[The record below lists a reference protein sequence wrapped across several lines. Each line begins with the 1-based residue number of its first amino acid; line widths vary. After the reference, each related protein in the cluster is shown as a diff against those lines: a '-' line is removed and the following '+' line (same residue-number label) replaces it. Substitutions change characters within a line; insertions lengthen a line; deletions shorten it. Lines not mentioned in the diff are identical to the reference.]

1 MRLVPLAVY
10 AVSALTAGTAS
21 AQLTLPPLPP
31 PVEVDFTLAIG
42 DFGPTVAPTT
52 SAQVNYKRFQLGA
65 FQAGTSVR
73 VGTCGILGA
82 AFTANTYLRLFI
94 SGTDTEVAFNN
105 EACGG
110 HGSQI
115 NYVAPYDMSLELRAG
130 CAGESVG
137 CAGTVA
143 LSTRR
148 DATPRP
154 ANVKAAFSRVVDHGV
169 LGVSP
174 DINTLIRGIN
184 YQGDGWGEKY
194 HHQGIVRTY
203 NRTRYD
209 FAWSTSVNQYGAPQY
224 NNVFF
229 TRIGS
234 RPSTSLGQRFGSWGL
249 GTAYDA
255 VVFGSNAGV
264 YDEYDPGDDGDY
276 DGVPVGRRFDHGGG
290 MQSIGNYVAV
300 TSEFVSL
307 PCTPSPYQPDCP
319 AHGDSN
325 LPPSG
330 QASQV
335 LLYDISQP
343 SPQPRLLVSRRGKSS
358 GWVAVAKLGESQ
370 APPVLRNGYLM
381 MVPNGDQL
389 DLYAIQA
396 DPCTGYASLSQLK
409 ANLATE
415 AMGAA
420 GPSLDPLSPPTCPG
434 VRTPSQ
440 QSSADKRQIWHVG
453 CVKRV
458 EQYWNPESDP
468 DCPNLVSMYEDGER
482 HDFPAQ
488 ADVQSGNFV
497 TQANGRLFLLAFEG
511 QQVEVGPNSE
521 VQLWRVVFGAASG
534 AAPSLRA
541 MPDGSE
547 CETFLCLVRA
557 GTESAHNSYKNMH
570 VDGINGA
577 MFRFGGSGYIVP
589 SANPAAETFFVYGTE
604 HYLQQT
610 PRAALFNEF

>member
-1 MRLVPLAVY
+1 M
-10 AVSALTAGTAS
+10 
-21 AQLTLPPLPP
+21 
-31 PVEVDFTLAIG
+31 
-42 DFGPTVAPTT
+42 
-52 SAQVNYKRFQLGA
+52 
-65 FQAGTSVR
+65 QA
-73 VGTCGILGA
+73 
-82 AFTANTYLRLFI
+82 
-94 SGTDTEVAFNN
+94 
-105 EACGG
+105 
-110 HGSQI
+110 
-115 NYVAPYDMSLELRAG
+115 
-130 CAGESVG
+130 
-137 CAGTVA
+137 
-143 LSTRR
+143 
-148 DATPRP
+148 
-154 ANVKAAFSRVVDHGV
+154 
-169 LGVSP
+169 
-174 DINTLIRGIN
+174 
-184 YQGDGWGEKY
+184 
-194 HHQGIVRTY
+194 
-203 NRTRYD
+203 
-209 FAWSTSVNQYGAPQY
+209 
-224 NNVFF
+224 
-229 TRIGS
+229 
-234 RPSTSLGQRFGSWGL
+234 
-249 GTAYDA
+249 
-255 VVFGSNAGV
+255 
-264 YDEYDPGDDGDY
+264 
-276 DGVPVGRRFDHGGG
+276 
-290 MQSIGNYVAV
+290 IGNYVAV

-307 PCTPSPYQPDCP
+307 PCSPSPYLPDCP
-319 AHGDSN
+319 EHRDRN

-343 SPQPRLLVSRRGKSS
+343 SPQPKLLVSRRGKSS

-381 MVPNGDQL
+381 MVPNGDEL

-415 AMGAA
+415 AMGPA
-420 GPSLDPLSPPTCPG
+420 GPSLDPLAPPTCPG

-488 ADVQSGNFV
+488 ADVQSGTFV

-511 QQVEVGPNSE
+511 QQVEYGPNSE

-534 AAPSLRA
+534 AAMDSLRT
-541 MPDGSE
+541 MPDGSD
-547 CETFLCLVRA
+547 CEAFLCLVRD
-557 GTESAHNSYKNMH
+557 GYKNMH
-570 VDGINGA
+570 VSEINGA

-589 SANPAAETFFVYGTE
+589 SANPAEETFFIYGTE